1 MIMYVPL
8 PPPLIQVFVGLN
20 LNFSV
25 GSIMYVERDDGT
37 NDNTVA
43 IAVGVT
49 VPIVIVAGAV
59 IALVALL
66 LFALRLKRENSSY
79 SVSKTVEAMELLE
92 GNLATY

>member
-1 MIMYVPL
+1 M
-8 PPPLIQVFVGLN
+8 FVGLN

-25 GSIMYVERDDGT
+25 GRLRYTSTDGS
-37 NDNTVA
+37 DNTVA

-66 LFALRLKRENSSY
+66 LFALRLKRGNSSY
-79 SVSKTVEAMELLE
+79 PVSKTVEAMELLE
-92 GNLATY
+92 GDLAVY